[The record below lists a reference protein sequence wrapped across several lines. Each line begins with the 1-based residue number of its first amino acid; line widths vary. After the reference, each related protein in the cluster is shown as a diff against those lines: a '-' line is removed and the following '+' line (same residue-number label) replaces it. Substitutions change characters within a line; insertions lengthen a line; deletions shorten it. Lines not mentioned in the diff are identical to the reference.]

1 MDGADGTD
9 AAAQRDQEQR
19 DQEQREQA
27 EREQVQRGP
36 GQGEQE
42 QRPVWQPEDSAA
54 AEGGRDSAAG
64 QSAPSS
70 PSEPAPIDPGAETAV
85 IRQVPVSPPAAGES
99 APADSSAAETAV
111 IRQVPVSPPAAGE
124 SASADPSAQTAAIR
138 HVPVLPPSVYAAE
151 SGPGRAFG
159 SGAAPYSADPT
170 PYNGA
175 GDTDAAASGSLL
187 SRLPRRGIIAAGSV
201 LALAAIGGVAAAVT
215 GGSGGGSKNNGSGT
229 GTGSVNGGVGA
240 GGSSPSPSPTYPAP
254 AFTTVPADGSSNVDP
269 SKAVTVSVA
278 NGTITSVQLSGG
290 QETSGT
296 LSDDKSSWTSNGVLN
311 LNTSYQMQIQATDKG
326 GKSVTKTVSF
336 TTLKPSATIGV
347 LEMWPGSD
355 VSVGVG
361 QPIRV
366 QFTNYVPSSYR
377 ADVEKACVV
386 TTNPPVAGAWHWVDS
401 DMMDWRPQ
409 DYWKTG
415 TQVSVALNLTGVRA
429 GTHQYFVK
437 NHSLNFTIR
446 DTDLRL
452 IVDTKAFKAT
462 AYQNGQVIRTFPI
475 DTGSNDPRF
484 ITWSGTLAV
493 LGKGNPVEMKGDYGN
508 GDKYD
513 EFVNWATQ
521 ITYSGTYVHAAPW
534 DGQIGYVNSSHGCIH
549 ARTSDATWFYNL
561 AHVGD
566 VVQVTGTS
574 KTVAVTNGFGDWT
587 IGWSSWLS
595 GSAYGAT
602 LGGKPVSG

>member
-1 MDGADGTD
+1 MVDGVGPGIPAGGREGADNG
-9 AAAQRDQEQR
+9 
-19 DQEQREQA
+19 
-27 EREQVQRGP
+27 
-36 GQGEQE
+36 GQLGEG
-42 QRPVWQPEDSAA
+42 VPEPAA
-54 AEGGRDSAAG
+54 AERAQEREREAQQALQDQHAQQGGQEEQERQDST
-64 QSAPSS
+64 APIAWQAPPAPPV
-70 PSEPAPIDPGAETAV
+70 PSEAQPVPGAQPT
-85 IRQVPVSPPAAGES
+85 S
-99 APADSSAAETAV
+99 ADSGAAASGAEPT
-111 IRQVPVSPPAAGE
+111 
-124 SASADPSAQTAAIR
+124 SADPSAETAVIR
-138 HVPVLPPSVYAAE
+138 HVPVLPPSVYAADAS
-151 SGPGRAFG
+151 SGQAPVGV
-159 SGAAPYSADPT
+159 AAAYSE
-170 PYNGA
+170 GE
-175 GDTDAAASGSLL
+175 GAAASGTFF
-187 SRLPRRGIIAAGSV
+187 SRLPRRGVIAAGSL
-201 LALAAIGGVAAAVT
+201 LAVAAIGGVAAAVT
-215 GGSGGGSKNNGSGT
+215 GGSGGSGKNNSAGTGSGT
-229 GTGSVNGGVGA
+229 GSGGA
-240 GGSSPSPSPTYPAP
+240 GSNPSPSPTYPVP

-269 SKAVTVSVA
+269 SKAITVSIA

-296 LSDDKSSWTSNGVLN
+296 LSDDKSSWTSNGVLS
-311 LNTSYQMQIQATDKG
+311 LNTSYQLQIEGADQG
-326 GKSVTKTVSF
+326 GKPVSKTISF
-336 TTLKPSATIGV
+336 STLKPSATVGV
-347 LEMWPGSD
+347 LEMWPGSG

-386 TTNPPVAGAWHWVDS
+386 TTNPPVAGAWHWVDT
-401 DMMDWRPQ
+401 DTMDWRPQ
-409 DYWKTG
+409 DFWQTG
-415 TQVSVALNLTGVRA
+415 TQVSVAFNLSGVRA

-437 NHSLNFTIR
+437 NHSLDFTIR

-475 DTGSNDPRF
+475 DTGTNDPRF

-513 EFVNWATQ
+513 ELVSWATQ

-566 VVQVTGTS
+566 VVQVTGTG
-574 KTVAVTNGFGDWT
+574 KTVALTNGFGDWT
-587 IGWSSWLS
+587 TSWSSWLS

-602 LGGKPVSG
+602 LGGKPVAG

>member
-1 MDGADGTD
+1 MVDGVGPGIPAGGEDADGVNG
-9 AAAQRDQEQR
+9 AAAANRAQDGEARREPQQRQDSWSP
-19 DQEQREQA
+19 DGEQA
-27 EREQVQRGP
+27 P
-36 GQGEQE
+36 
-42 QRPVWQPEDSAA
+42 AA
-54 AEGGRDSAAG
+54 ADAPTAALPLPTASASAE
-64 QSAPSS
+64 QPAADQPAPIAPS
-70 PSEPAPIDPGAETAV
+70 IDPGAETAV
-85 IRQVPVSPPAAGES
+85 
-99 APADSSAAETAV
+99 
-111 IRQVPVSPPAAGE
+111 
-124 SASADPSAQTAAIR
+124 IR

-151 SGPGRAFG
+151 
-159 SGAAPYSADPT
+159 
-170 PYNGA
+170 NGA
-175 GDTDAAASGSLL
+175 GYAAGGGAPYTTDDNAPANGDSNGNGAGPGPGSAF
-187 SRLPRRGIIAAGSV
+187 SRLPRRGVIAAGGV

-215 GGSGGGSKNNGSGT
+215 GGSGGSGKNNGAGT
-229 GTGSVNGGVGA
+229 GGGNGGAGVG
-240 GGSSPSPSPTYPAP
+240 GGSSPSPSPTYPVP
-254 AFTTVPADGSSNVDP
+254 AFSTVPANGDANVDP
-269 SKAVTVSVA
+269 SKPVTVSVA

-296 LSDDKSSWTSNGVLN
+296 LSDDKSSWTSNGVLK
-311 LNTSYQMQIQATDKG
+311 LDTAYQVQIQAADRG
-326 GKSVTKTVSF
+326 GKAVSKSISF

-386 TTNPPVAGAWHWVDS
+386 TTNPPVAGAWNWVDS
-401 DMMDWRPQ
+401 DTMDWRPQ
-409 DYWKTG
+409 EYWQTG
-415 TQVSVALNLTGVRA
+415 TQVSAALNLSGVRA
-429 GTHQYFVK
+429 GTHQFFVK

-475 DTGSNDPRF
+475 DTGTNDPRF

-513 EFVNWATQ
+513 EFVTWATQ

-534 DGQIGYVNSSHGCIH
+534 DGQIGQVNSSHGCIH

-566 VVQVTGTS
+566 VVQVTGTG
-574 KTVAVTNGFGDWT
+574 KTVSTTNGFGDWT
-587 IGWSSWLS
+587 LSWTKWLS

>member
-1 MDGADGTD
+1 MVDGVGPGIPAGDKDGAGSAGGAGATESHEQGSD
-9 AAAQRDQEQR
+9 AWRQE
-19 DQEQREQA
+19 EQREPQ
-27 EREQVQRGP
+27 Q
-36 GQGEQE
+36 GQDTSGLTQ
-42 QRPVWQPEDSAA
+42 SA
-54 AEGGRDSAAG
+54 SN
-64 QSAPSS
+64 QSAPGQVQDSAPGGAAAPGGEPPAVD
-70 PSEPAPIDPGAETAV
+70 PSAETAV
-85 IRQVPVSPPAAGES
+85 IRH
-99 APADSSAAETAV
+99 
-111 IRQVPVSPPAAGE
+111 I
-124 SASADPSAQTAAIR
+124 
-138 HVPVLPPSVYAAE
+138 PVLPPSIFAAE
-151 SGPGRAFG
+151 
-159 SGAAPYSADPT
+159 GAAGDAPD
-170 PYNGA
+170 GA
-175 GDTDAAASGSLL
+175 AVRYDSDDGAPASGNLL
-187 SRLPRRGIIAAGSV
+187 SRLPRRGLIAAGGV

-215 GGSGGGSKNNGSGT
+215 GGSGGSGTNNGA
-229 GTGSVNGGVGA
+229 GTGSGGGSGNGGA
-240 GGSSPSPSPTYPAP
+240 GTGSSPSPSPTYPVP
-254 AFTTVPADGSSNVDP
+254 AFTTVPANGDSNVDP

-311 LNTSYQMQIQATDKG
+311 LNTSYQLQIQATDKG
-326 GKSVTKTVSF
+326 GKAVSKTVSF

-355 VSVGVG
+355 ISVGVG

-366 QFTNYVPSSYR
+366 QFTNYVPNSYR
-377 ADVEKACVV
+377 ADVEKACAV
-386 TTNPPVAGAWHWVDS
+386 TTNPPVAGAWSWVDS
-401 DMMDWRPQ
+401 DTMDWRPQ
-409 DYWKTG
+409 DFWKTG
-415 TQVSVALNLTGVRA
+415 TQVSVALNLSGVRA

-475 DTGSNDPRF
+475 DTGSDDPRF

-513 EFVNWATQ
+513 ELVNWATQ
-521 ITYSGTYVHAAPW
+521 VTYSGTYVHAAPW
-534 DGQIGYVNSSHGCIH
+534 DGEIGRVNSSHGCIH

-574 KTVAVTNGFGDWT
+574 KTVSLTNGFGDWT
-587 IGWSSWLS
+587 MSWQSWLS
-595 GSAYGAT
+595 GSSYGAT

>member
-1 MDGADGTD
+1 
-9 AAAQRDQEQR
+9 
-19 DQEQREQA
+19 
-27 EREQVQRGP
+27 
-36 GQGEQE
+36 
-42 QRPVWQPEDSAA
+42 
-54 AEGGRDSAAG
+54 
-64 QSAPSS
+64 
-70 PSEPAPIDPGAETAV
+70 
-85 IRQVPVSPPAAGES
+85 
-99 APADSSAAETAV
+99 
-111 IRQVPVSPPAAGE
+111 
-124 SASADPSAQTAAIR
+124 
-138 HVPVLPPSVYAAE
+138 
-151 SGPGRAFG
+151 
-159 SGAAPYSADPT
+159 
-170 PYNGA
+170 
-175 GDTDAAASGSLL
+175 
-187 SRLPRRGIIAAGSV
+187 
-201 LALAAIGGVAAAVT
+201 
-215 GGSGGGSKNNGSGT
+215 
-229 GTGSVNGGVGA
+229 
-240 GGSSPSPSPTYPAP
+240 
-254 AFTTVPADGSSNVDP
+254 
-269 SKAVTVSVA
+269 
-278 NGTITSVQLSGG
+278 
-290 QETSGT
+290 
-296 LSDDKSSWTSNGVLN
+296 
-311 LNTSYQMQIQATDKG
+311 
-326 GKSVTKTVSF
+326 
-336 TTLKPSATIGV
+336 
-347 LEMWPGSD
+347 

-534 DGQIGYVNSSHGCIH
+534 DGQIGEVNSSHGCIH

-574 KTVAVTNGFGDWT
+574 KTVATTNGFGDWT
-587 IGWSSWLS
+587 LSWSKWLS

>member
-1 MDGADGTD
+1 MVDGVGPGITAGGEGVDGADNTD
-9 AAAQRDQEQR
+9 AAARRDQEQR
-19 DQEQREQA
+19 DREQGDQGRSRQE
-27 EREQVQRGP
+27 EREAWQSRDAAAPEG
-36 GQGEQE
+36 GQ
-42 QRPVWQPEDSAA
+42 DSAA
-54 AEGGRDSAAG
+54 SRP
-64 QSAPSS
+64 APS
-70 PSEPAPIDPGAETAV
+70 PAEPAPADPSAETAV
-85 IRQVPVSPPAAGES
+85 IGHVPVLPPTG
-99 APADSSAAETAV
+99 AE
-111 IRQVPVSPPAAGE
+111 PVSG
-124 SASADPSAQTAAIR
+124 DPGAETAAIR
-138 HVPVLPPSVYAAE
+138 HVPVLPSSVYAAE
-151 SGPGRAFG
+151 SGPGQAFG
-159 SGAAPYSADPT
+159 SGAAPYSAEPA

-175 GDTDAAASGSLL
+175 DETPASGNRL
-187 SRLPRRGIIAAGSV
+187 SRLPRRGIIAAGGV

-215 GGSGGGSKNNGSGT
+215 GGSGGGKNNGSGA
-229 GTGSVNGGVGA
+229 GTGSANGGLGA
-240 GGSSPSPSPTYPAP
+240 GGSGPSPSPTYPAP
-254 AFTTVPADGSSNVDP
+254 AFTTVPADGTPNVDP

-290 QETSGT
+290 QVTSGT

-311 LNTSYQMQIQATDKG
+311 LNTAYQLQIQATDKG

-347 LEMWPGSD
+347 LTMWPGSD

-409 DYWKTG
+409 DYWQTS

-437 NHSLNFTIR
+437 DHSLNFTIR

-475 DTGSNDPRF
+475 DTGTSDPRF
-484 ITWSGTLAV
+484 VTWSGTLAV

-513 EFVNWATQ
+513 ELVSWATQ

-566 VVQVTGTS
+566 VVQVTGTG
-574 KTVAVTNGFGDWT
+574 KTVAMTNGFGDWT
-587 IGWSSWLS
+587 TSWSSWLS

>member
-1 MDGADGTD
+1 LPSQSPPPSA
-9 AAAQRDQEQR
+9 EQ
-19 DQEQREQA
+19 
-27 EREQVQRGP
+27 
-36 GQGEQE
+36 
-42 QRPVWQPEDSAA
+42 
-54 AEGGRDSAAG
+54 
-64 QSAPSS
+64 
-70 PSEPAPIDPGAETAV
+70 PAPAGPNTDPGAETAV
-85 IRQVPVSPPAAGES
+85 
-99 APADSSAAETAV
+99 
-111 IRQVPVSPPAAGE
+111 
-124 SASADPSAQTAAIR
+124 IR

-151 SGPGRAFG
+151 SGPGYA
-159 SGAAPYSADPT
+159 GANAAAGYGTT
-170 PYNGA
+170 PYGSAADNA
-175 GDTDAAASGSLL
+175 TDDAQAARPGSAFA
-187 SRLPRRGIIAAGSV
+187 RLPRRGIIAAGGV

-215 GGSGGGSKNNGSGT
+215 GGSRGGAKNNGAGT
-229 GTGSVNGGVGA
+229 GTGPGNGGAGV
-240 GGSSPSPSPTYPAP
+240 GGSSPSPSPTYPVP
-254 AFTTVPADGSSNVDP
+254 AFTTVPADGASNVDP
-269 SKAVTVSVA
+269 SKPVTVSVA
-278 NGTITSVQLSGG
+278 DGTITSVQLSGG
-290 QETSGT
+290 AETSGT
-296 LSDDKSSWTSNGVLN
+296 LSDDKSSWTSNGVLK
-311 LNTSYQMQIQATDKG
+311 LDTSYQVQIQAADKG
-326 GKSVTKTVSF
+326 GKTVSKTVSF

-366 QFTNYVPSSYR
+366 QFSNYVPGSYR

-386 TTNPPVAGAWHWVDS
+386 TTNPPVAGAWNWVDS
-401 DMMDWRPQ
+401 DTMDWRPQ
-409 DYWKTG
+409 DYWQTG
-415 TQVSVALNLTGVRA
+415 THVTVALNLAGVRA

-437 NHSLNFTIR
+437 NHSLDFSIR

-452 IVDTKAFKAT
+452 IVDAKAFKAT

-475 DTGSNDPRF
+475 DTGTNDPRF
-484 ITWSGTLAV
+484 ITWSGTFAV

-534 DGQIGYVNSSHGCIH
+534 DGQIGEVNSSHGCIH

-574 KTVAVTNGFGDWT
+574 KTVATTNGFGDWT
-587 IGWSSWLS
+587 LSWSKWLS

>member
-1 MDGADGTD
+1 MDGSD
-9 AAAQRDQEQR
+9 AAARRDQEPREQGQR
-19 DQEQREQA
+19 RQDQREA
-27 EREQVQRGP
+27 
-36 GQGEQE
+36 
-42 QRPVWQPEDSAA
+42 WQPGDSVGPED
-54 AEGGRDSAAG
+54 GRDSAAR
-64 QSAPSS
+64 QSAPS
-70 PSEPAPIDPGAETAV
+70 PVEPASADPSAETAV
-85 IRQVPVSPPAAGES
+85 IRHDPVPPPAGAEP
-99 APADSSAAETAV
+99 APADPGAETSV
-111 IRQVPVSPPAAGE
+111 
-124 SASADPSAQTAAIR
+124 IR
-138 HVPVLPPSVYAAE
+138 HVPVLPSSVYAAE
-151 SGPGRAFG
+151 SGPGQAFG
-159 SGAAPYSADPT
+159 SGAAPYSADPA
-170 PYNGA
+170 PYNG
-175 GDTDAAASGSLL
+175 GEEPGETVASGNLL
-187 SRLPRRGIIAAGSV
+187 SRIPRRGIIAAGGV

-215 GGSGGGSKNNGSGT
+215 GGSGGGGKNNGSGT
-229 GTGSVNGGVGA
+229 GAGSANGGA
-240 GGSSPSPSPTYPAP
+240 GGSSPSPSPTYPVP
-254 AFTTVPADGSSNVDP
+254 AFTTVPADGTSDVDP

-296 LSDDKSSWTSNGVLN
+296 LSDDKSSWTSNGVLS
-311 LNTSYQMQIQATDKG
+311 LNTAYQLQIQATDKG

-347 LEMWPGSD
+347 LDMWPGSD

-409 DYWKTG
+409 NYWQTN
-415 TQVSVALNLTGVRA
+415 TQVTVALDLTGVRA

-475 DTGSNDPRF
+475 DTGTDDPRF
-484 ITWSGTLAV
+484 VTWSGTLAV

-513 EFVNWATQ
+513 ELVNWATQ

-566 VVQVTGTS
+566 VVQVTGTG
-574 KTVAVTNGFGDWT
+574 KTVAMTNGFGDWT
-587 IGWSSWLS
+587 TSWSSWLS

>member
-1 MDGADGTD
+1 MVDGVGPGIPAGGDGADGADRADGVNRAD
-9 AAAQRDQEQR
+9 AADSRAQEHVAQREPERQQEQQR
-19 DQEQREQA
+19 DSWSPEGERGQA
-27 EREQVQRGP
+27 PAASEAAPASWV
-36 GQGEQE
+36 
-42 QRPVWQPEDSAA
+42 PEDRSAA
-54 AEGGRDSAAG
+54 AG
-64 QSAPSS
+64 PN
-70 PSEPAPIDPGAETAV
+70 IDPGAETAV
-85 IRQVPVSPPAAGES
+85 
-99 APADSSAAETAV
+99 
-111 IRQVPVSPPAAGE
+111 
-124 SASADPSAQTAAIR
+124 IR

-151 SGPGRAFG
+151 SGPGYAADGGAMPYRAEE
-159 SGAAPYSADPT
+159 SGPAAGNAF
-170 PYNGA
+170 
-175 GDTDAAASGSLL
+175 
-187 SRLPRRGIIAAGSV
+187 SRIPRRGIIAAGGV

-215 GGSGGGSKNNGSGT
+215 GGSGGGSGKNNGAGT
-229 GTGSVNGGVGA
+229 GTGGGNGGAGV
-240 GGSSPSPSPTYPAP
+240 GGSSPSPSPTYPVP
-254 AFTTVPADGSSNVDP
+254 AFTTVPADGTANVDP

-278 NGTITSVQLSGG
+278 DGTITSVQLSGG
-290 QETSGT
+290 VETSGT
-296 LSDDKSSWTSNGVLN
+296 LSDDKSSWTSNGVLK
-311 LNTSYQMQIQATDKG
+311 LNTTYQVQIQAADKG
-326 GKSVTKTVSF
+326 GKSVSKTVSF

-366 QFTNYVPSSYR
+366 QFTNYVPSSYH

-401 DMMDWRPQ
+401 DTMDWRPQ

-415 TQVSVALNLTGVRA
+415 TQVSVALNLSGVRA
-429 GTHQYFVK
+429 GTHQYFLK
-437 NHSLNFTIR
+437 DHSLNFTIR

-475 DTGSNDPRF
+475 DTGTNDQRF
-484 ITWSGTLAV
+484 ITWSGTFAV

-534 DGQIGYVNSSHGCIH
+534 DGQIGEVNSSHGCIH

-574 KTVAVTNGFGDWT
+574 KPVALTNGFGDWSYN
-587 IGWSSWLS
+587 WSKWLS